1 MKVFKFIIALVLPLL
16 VGGIAGIFTSQSVTG
31 WYSTLN
37 KPSFNPPDWIF
48 GPVWTVL
55 YLLMGISF
63 FIIWLKPADGNRNR
77 AILVFL
83 IQLLLNFGWSFFF
96 FYFEMIAAALIEII
110 ILWLSILVMILL
122 FYRINRPAALLQIPY
137 LLWVSFAAVLN
148 GAIFFLNN

>member
-48 GPVWTVL
+48 GPVWTAL

-63 FIIWLKPADGNRNR
+63 FILWLKPADGNRNR

-96 FYFEMIAAALIEII
+96 FYFEMIAVAFIEII
-110 ILWLSILVMILL
+110 ILWISILVMILN
-122 FYRINRPAALLQIPY
+122 FYKISRPAALLQIPY